1 MHRNRWPLR
10 ILYQGRGVALVAL
23 VAGREQTRTCFIRKR
38 CVLRVWG
45 RYRMVLL
52 EIRNEPAGSDLKFAI
67 RTLAVLV
74 PFSRWKGGT
83 QVTSTCVWHERRR
96 RKVQGK
102 HVRRIAR
109 HASKRSSSFHLPV
122 TLECNNHPIGPVS
135 IRVDKNSLSTSAA
148 AEPKSQYLHHHLVAL
163 GGIVQGTGDRA
174 SLSRN
179 GGK

>member
-1 MHRNRWPLR
+1 MHRNRRPLR
-10 ILYQGRGVALVAL
+10 VLYQGRGVALVAL
-23 VAGREQTRTCFIRKR
+23 AAGREQTRTCFIRKR

-52 EIRNEPAGSDLKFAI
+52 EIRNEPAGSVLKFAI

-135 IRVDKNSLSTSAA
+135 IRVDKISLSSSAA
-148 AEPKSQYLHHHLVAL
+148 AGPGARGRRRRR
-163 GGIVQGTGDRA
+163 GGRGGGGRGAGGGARRA
-174 SLSRN
+174 R
-179 GGK
+179 